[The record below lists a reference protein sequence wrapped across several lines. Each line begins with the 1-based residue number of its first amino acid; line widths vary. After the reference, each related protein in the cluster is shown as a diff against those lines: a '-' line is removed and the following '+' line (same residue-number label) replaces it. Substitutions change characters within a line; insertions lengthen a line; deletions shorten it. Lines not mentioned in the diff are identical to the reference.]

1 MPYQINPSERF
12 SGECLICGTTYNLL
26 TISRTPAGLAVQCWG
41 ALISL
46 KHSEPILFSPPH
58 KDQGWALKNTSI
70 PSPLLVNSIISQ
82 GICPHFQFTSDYLG
96 VYLHTSTNT
105 LAAEPY
111 SRYGTPVTV

>member
-58 KDQGWALKNTSI
+58 KDQGWALKKYIHSFT
-70 PSPLLVNSIISQ
+70 
-82 GICPHFQFTSDYLG
+82 FTSKLNYI
-96 VYLHTSTNT
+96 
-105 LAAEPY
+105 
-111 SRYGTPVTV
+111 SRYLPTFSVHI